1 MPETKNKVEGAV
13 KKAVGKATGNRKLEA
28 KGKAQET
35 RGKANEVVRKGKE
48 KASVLRSKAKRQ
60 ASKG

>member
-1 MPETKNKVEGAV
+1 MAEIKNKVEGAV
-13 KKAVGKATGNRKLEA
+13 KKTVGKASGNKKYEA
-28 KGKAQET
+28 EGKAQET
-35 RGKANEVVRKGKE
+35 WGKAHEVVRKGQE

>member
-1 MPETKNKVEGAV
+1 MPEIKNKVEGAV
-13 KKAVGKATGNRKLEA
+13 KKTIGKASGNKKLEA

-48 KASVLRSKAKRQ
+48 KASVLRSKAKGHT
-60 ASKG
+60 SKG

>member
-1 MPETKNKVEGAV
+1 MAEIKNKVEGAV
-13 KKAVGKATGNRKLEA
+13 KKTVGKASGNKKLEA